1 MIVALLILKPIETV
15 VLWGTMAGI
24 GRDLAERTERKRL
37 MLDADDDEENN
48 GTVAIAQ
55 THLAKRSIDRRLFY
69 HRISIAV
76 LSILLVLSILS
87 NDSFSFWKESEHI
100 VIASPVPLC
109 MSSP

>member
-1 MIVALLILKPIETV
+1 
-15 VLWGTMAGI
+15 
-24 GRDLAERTERKRL
+24 
-37 MLDADDDEENN
+37 MLDTDDDEEND
-48 GTVAIAQ
+48 GTVSTAEA
-55 THLAKRSIDRRLFY
+55 HLAKRSLDRRLFY

-87 NDSFSFWKESEHI
+87 NDSFSFWKESEHM